1 MSIDLPA
8 SFYLGKRYDPATSR
22 LLDEPLN
29 YTARDLTTHAVIIG
43 MTGSGKTGLGIN
55 LLEEAALDGVPAL
68 IIDPKGDLTN
78 LLLNFP
84 GLRPDDFL
92 PWMERDAEGSAVAE
106 AERTAARWKEG
117 LAQWGI
123 DGERMRRLREKT
135 EFTIYTPGSEAGR
148 AVNVL
153 DALRRPSGNPDDDAE
168 ALRDK
173 VQGIV
178 SALLGLIGIEADPLR
193 SREHILLSHLVE
205 NAWRA
210 GKDMDLGA
218 LILAIQDPPV
228 RKLGVFDLDTFF
240 PAKDRFELAMAL
252 NAILAAPSFAPWLAG
267 DPFDVDAFL
276 RAPDGK
282 PRHAIFY
289 VAHLS
294 DAERAFFIALLL
306 QQVRAW
312 MRVQPG
318 STALR
323 ALLYIDEMF
332 GVLPPYPHNPPTKT
346 PLLYL
351 LKNARA
357 FGLGLTLVTQNPID
371 LDYKALTNAGT
382 WFIGKL
388 QTQYDK
394 ARLLDGLQT
403 VAGESGAAL
412 DRDGLNDLIGAL
424 APRVFLYHNVHQP
437 PPVPFQSRWAMSYL
451 KGPLT
456 RPQIRTLMR
465 GDETARATVASES
478 PPGLSAIPQLSPDIA
493 QYYLPL
499 PPAMPVEVPFDKLKA
514 RPGAELAVPPTPANY
529 AGRVADG
536 VEAPLAGPVAA
547 PLFKPYLL
555 GMATITFD
563 DRRTGTRH
571 SVNRAR
577 LLPPVDNGTPPD
589 WAGGFDVP
597 VARAELQTAPPAGA
611 RFAEL
616 PGGLANAR
624 KLAAAQKAFVQYLYR
639 ETRITVRQNRTLK
652 IVEDPGANGGEFRQR
667 CADAARVALAT
678 DEQKIK
684 DKYSRQL
691 DKLAARLQKEQAD
704 LSSDEK
710 ELEARKHEELW
721 TNIESFASFFGLGR
735 TYRPLSTA
743 SRRRRMTEQTAS
755 DLDTTRDTIAGL
767 ERQLAELRQ
776 SMDGDLLAARQRWIA
791 AQDDIVELT
800 LVPRKSDIAVDVF
813 GIAWRANPPAA

>member
-1 MSIDLPA
+1 MSIDQPS
-8 SFYLGKRYDPATSR
+8 SFYLGKKYDPATGR
-22 LLDEPLN
+22 VLDEPLN

-43 MTGSGKTGLGIN
+43 MTGSGKTGLGIA

-84 GLRPDDFL
+84 NLRPDDFL
-92 PWMERDAEGSAVAE
+92 PWVEPDAAGGSPVAE
-106 AERTAARWKEG
+106 AERTAAQWRDG

-123 DGERMRRLREKT
+123 DGARLRRLKEAA
-135 EFTIYTPGSEAGR
+135 EFTIFTPGSETGR

-153 DALRRPSGNPDDDAE
+153 DALRRPAGDWDGDAE
-168 ALRDK
+168 MLRDR
-173 VQGIV
+173 VQGMV

-193 SREHILLSHLVE
+193 SREHILLSHLIE
-205 NAWRA
+205 DAWRA
-210 GKDMDLGA
+210 GKDMNLGA
-218 LILAIQDPPV
+218 LILAIQDPPM
-228 RKLGVFDLDTFF
+228 RQLGVFDLDTFF
-240 PAKDRFELAMAL
+240 PPKERFELAMAL
-252 NAILAAPSFAPWLAG
+252 NAILAAPSFGAWLKG
-267 DPFDVDAFL
+267 EPFDVDGFL
-276 RAPDGK
+276 RGSSGK

-289 VAHLS
+289 IAHLS
-294 DAERAFFIALLL
+294 DAEKTFFIALLL

-312 MRVQPG
+312 LRVQPG
-318 STALR
+318 SGVLR

-332 GVLPPYPHNPPTKT
+332 GYLPPYPHNPPTKT

-382 WFIGKL
+382 WLIGKL

-403 VAGESGAAL
+403 VAGESGTAL
-412 DRDGLNDLIGAL
+412 DRDQLSDLIGAL

-437 PPVPFQSRWAMSYL
+437 PPVAFQSRWAMSYL

-456 RPQIRTLMR
+456 RPQIRQLVH
-465 GDETARATVASES
+465 GADAAAAAAPVAPGATV
-478 PPGLSAIPQLSPDIA
+478 IPQIAPDIA
-493 QYYLPL
+493 QYYLP
-499 PPAMPVEVPFDKLKA
+499 VP
-514 RPGAELAVPPTPANY
+514 RAEPAN
-529 AGRVADG
+529 APRAEPANAPRAEPANAPRAEP
-536 VEAPLAGPVAA
+536 VEAPTEP
-547 PLFKPYLL
+547 PLFKPYLI
-555 GMATITFD
+555 GVATVTFD
-563 DRRTGTRH
+563 DRKTGTRH
-571 SVNRAR
+571 SMSHAR
-577 LLPPVDNGTPPD
+577 LLPPGDNGAPPD
-589 WAGGFDVP
+589 WSGGIGVP
-597 VARAELQTAPPAGA
+597 LTRGDLQVTPPPGA

-616 PGGLANAR
+616 PGGFANPR

-639 ETRITVRQNRTLK
+639 EATITVRRNRALK

-667 CADAARVALAT
+667 CAEAARAALAA

-684 DKYSRQL
+684 LKYTKQL
-691 DKLAARLQKEQAD
+691 DRLAARLQKEQAD
-704 LSSDEK
+704 LTTEQK

-755 DLDTTRDTIAGL
+755 DIETARDTIAAL
-767 ERQLAELRQ
+767 AQQLVELRRAMDAELA
-776 SMDGDLLAARQRWIA
+776 GARQRWVA
-791 AQDDIVELT
+791 AQDDIVELK
-800 LVPRKSDIAVDVF
+800 LVPRKSDIAVDAF
-813 GIAWRANPPAA
+813 GIAWRADPPGA